1 MTDRTLTL
9 SITTPEETG
18 DDLAGM
24 TMNVETHGVNEE
36 IAPVL
41 ILAAAEALMRAE
53 IRDDMA
59 FQNPMTTGDVLD
71 AMAFLNAR
79 LKAVDAIM
87 HLPQAGP
94 FLSMAIEL

>member
-9 SITTPEETG
+9 TITIPEDMD
-18 DDLAGM
+18 DDLGGLGIM
-24 TMNVETHGVNEE
+24 LESSGVSSDAA
-36 IAPVL
+36 APL
-41 ILAAAEALMRAE
+41 IIAAAEATMRSK
-53 IRDDMA
+53 IRDELERG
-59 FQNPMTTGDVLD
+59 NPMTTGDVLD

-94 FLSMAIEL
+94 SLSMAIEL

>member
-79 LKAVDAIM
+79 LKAVDAVM
-87 HLPQAGP
+87 HLPTTGP
-94 FLSMAIEL
+94 SMTASLEL